1 MDIISDTNL
10 KLSGVII
17 SSIGL
22 FFTHII
28 TKEFRNGLKQL
39 RIIQREAERNNAL
52 FGGDFFRGIL
62 SSKGKKGIIKVFVD
76 YLPLKTTPEERICID
91 KAKKESYLI
100 IGESGCGKS
109 TFLLQDYLNH
119 PYTLF
124 SRLFPFFHLYN
135 CLYSFSLYLSANQ
148 LMNLDAEYIKAIK
161 DNYSFQHIKHTR
173 LYLDGLD
180 ELGEQFEAKKALII
194 ELIKLFKNANKC
206 EVKIACRRKF
216 AERNKNFKEIFECE
230 GFAGGYQIYEIDYWD
245 SATLE
250 VIAGK
255 VLENRN
261 LNKTINANS
270 KDIVKSAKQW
280 KRTFK
285 SKINKIDSKE
295 FKTAGTF
302 DKCLINSPLLLM
314 LFLYTNL
321 FTLDKIDL
329 SDSIS
334 KYELY
339 EKFINALGFTAG
351 AATSELQ
358 EEKKT
363 LAEIA
368 FNHFVKI
375 NTSDYSRIDSSEET
389 QLSSVNKLKKIIKEI
404 NGDDKQEI
412 SFIHYSF
419 LDFFVAYHYQ
429 SVLCNT
435 HLEAEDYVKVLGVD
449 YHNEIADFITDA
461 LLVKN
466 ISNDLFLNMKNIYSS
481 IIQKR
486 FLDKSS
492 VKTFLA
498 KKEIAFRLGRLL
510 YPSRDVREEV
520 SAFLKDMYYTDEQ
533 TYKNDKEP
541 DLHLAMLKRWLAIAG
556 SLLNTK
562 DGEEIEIDYIKKM
575 ICKPY
580 TDNIEDL
587 ANRSQTLVF
596 YGDETKVSAL
606 DYKDENPE
614 TPCNNSIKKRINR
627 LLYIND
633 KKSFKLLDK
642 GLNPRDPELK
652 YYCFRAFDLASIYC
666 LLRFHGG
673 SNSLFIEE
681 LESHEPKLKVKGI
694 RVSFENANPEREKIM
709 KLLLEALTSSSLT
722 EKIIV

>member
-1 MDIISDTNL
+1 MNDTII
-10 KLSGVII
+10 KLLPPII
-17 SSIGL
+17 AFAS
-22 FFTHII
+22 FFCLNFF
-28 TKEFRNGLKQL
+28 TKEFRNGIKKL
-39 RIIQREAERNNAL
+39 RTIQREVERNNSL
-52 FGGDFFRGIL
+52 FEGDFFRGIL
-62 SSKGKKGIIKVFVD
+62 SSKGKKGIIKEFVD
-76 YLPLKTTPEERICID
+76 ALPSKSGNNERIFIK

-109 TFLLQDYLNH
+109 TFLLQDYLKH
-119 PYTLF
+119 PFSLF
-124 SRLFPFFHLYN
+124 STQFPFIHLYN
-135 CLYSFSLYLSANQ
+135 WLFSFSLFLSANQ
-148 LMNLDAEYIKAIK
+148 LINLDAEFIKSIKENNSFHYIRH
-161 DNYSFQHIKHTR
+161 YR

-180 ELGEQFEAKKALII
+180 ELGEQFEAKKDLIF
-194 ELIKLFKNANKC
+194 ELIKLFKNAGKC

-216 AERNKNFKEIFECE
+216 AERNNYFKEVFEKE
-230 GFAGGYQIYEIDYWD
+230 WFAGGYQVYEIDYWD
-245 SATLE
+245 SESLE
-250 VIAGK
+250 AIAKKILGNK
-255 VLENRN
+255 N
-261 LNKTINANS
+261 L
-270 KDIVKSAKQW
+270 
-280 KRTFK
+280 KRTLKVQATEIFNNSRK
-285 SKINKIDSKE
+285 WEKRFSHFMKTNYSKV
-295 FKTAGTF
+295 FMTTTTF

-334 KYELY
+334 KYDLY
-339 EKFINALGFTAG
+339 EKFINALGKSAG
-351 AATSELQ
+351 ATNAELQ
-358 EEKKT
+358 EEKKK
-363 LAEIA
+363 LSDIA

-449 YHNEIADFITDA
+449 YQNEIADFITDA

-498 KKEIAFRLGRLL
+498 KKEIAFRLGRLF
-510 YPSRDVREEV
+510 YPARDVREKV
-520 SAFLKDMYYTDEQ
+520 SAFLKDMYYQDEQ

-556 SLLNTK
+556 SLLHTK

-575 ICKPY
+575 ICNPY

-596 YGDETKVSAL
+596 YGDVIKVSAL

-681 LESHEPKLKVKGI
+681 LESHEPKTKVKDI
-694 RVSFENANPEREKIM
+694 RVSFKNANPEREKIM
-709 KLLLEALTSSSLT
+709 KLLIEALSSNSLP
-722 EKIIV
+722 EKIDM